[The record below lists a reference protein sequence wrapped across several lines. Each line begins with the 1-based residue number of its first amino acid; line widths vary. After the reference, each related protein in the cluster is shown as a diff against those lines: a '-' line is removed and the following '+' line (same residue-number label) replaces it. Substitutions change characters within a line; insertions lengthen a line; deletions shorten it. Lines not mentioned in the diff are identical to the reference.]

1 MLSTSAAVQ
10 LPSCSYHIPS
20 HHHAQRKR
28 KLTTLSLANADSQVP
43 LRNFYGPSLPHTQSC
58 NKGLE
63 SNYRSRYNS
72 NSNQN
77 NKHLFLIKYFSL
89 ADSEDTSNQNP
100 ETRNHSQRQPDRQ
113 REFKEHKKDSAL
125 FTKMWWADLKAAFG
139 QRINFEGILCSTMVI
154 LKDPKLSLPH
164 ISVPDIRYIDWAALR
179 RKGFKGIV
187 FDKDNT
193 ITVPYSLT
201 PWPPLESSLES
212 CKSEFGQDIAV
223 FSNSAGLREY
233 DHDGSKARNL
243 EGTIGIKVI
252 RHRVKKPGGTAEEIE
267 KHFGC
272 EASELIM
279 VGDRP
284 FTDIVYGNR
293 NGFLTIWTEPLS
305 LAEEPFIVKQ
315 VRKLE
320 TTFVKYWSRK
330 GLKPL
335 DQKLLPDPRHCVKEP
350 PHP

>member
-1 MLSTSAAVQ
+1 MLSTSAAAQ

-43 LRNFYGPSLPHTQSC
+43 LRNYYGPSLPQTQSC
-58 NKGLE
+58 IKGLE

-77 NKHLFLIKYFSL
+77 DKHLFLIKYFSL

-100 ETRNHSQRQPDRQ
+100 ETRNHSQHQLDRQ

-125 FTKMWWADLKAAFG
+125 FTKMWWADVKAAFG

-179 RKGFKGIV
+179 RKGFKGVV

-201 PWPPLESSLES
+201 LWPPLESSLES
-212 CKSEFGQDIAV
+212 CKSEFGEDIAV
-223 FSNSAGLREY
+223 FSNSAGNSNMKHFKLVLKFGCSCCSRTHTMFCALHYYCNQDFVSMTMMVQKLGILRVQLELKSS
-233 DHDGSKARNL
+233 DTVSGAFSVRNL
-243 EGTIGIKVI
+243 I
-252 RHRVKKPGGTAEEIE
+252 
-267 KHFGC
+267 
-272 EASELIM
+272 L
-279 VGDRP
+279 
-284 FTDIVYGNR
+284 
-293 NGFLTIWTEPLS
+293 
-305 LAEEPFIVKQ
+305 
-315 VRKLE
+315 
-320 TTFVKYWSRK
+320 
-330 GLKPL
+330 
-335 DQKLLPDPRHCVKEP
+335 
-350 PHP
+350 